1 MNSEQINTE
10 ILRTAYTKWHE
21 TKGGSVD
28 HWLSI
33 MSDQIDFRSLADGE
47 GGLNFT
53 KTVETRADME
63 RYFSGLGQDMEM
75 IHYTVDQYIA
85 QEDRVVAV
93 GTTSW
98 RVRATGKTFNTPK
111 VDVVRFKDERIVSFF
126 EYYDTAKIISATVL

>member
-1 MNSEQINTE
+1 MGDEQSNTE
-10 ILRTAYTKWHE
+10 ILQTAYAKWHD

-33 MSDQIDFRSLADGE
+33 LSDNVDFRSLADGE

-53 KTVETRADME
+53 KTVESRADME
-63 RYFSGLGQDMEM
+63 RYFAGLTTDMEM

-85 QEDRVVAV
+85 QDDRVVAM

-98 RVRATGKTFNTPK
+98 RVKATGKTFTTPK
-111 VDVVRFKDERIVSFF
+111 VDVVRFKDGQIISFF
-126 EYYDTAKIISATVL
+126 EYYDTAKIVAATMP